1 MKYNKMK
8 QKLSYKICHGNP
20 TGGKEF
26 QEQAKEPEIHPL
38 SLLGVPQRHQAIIH
52 KIYAEDLL

>member
-20 TGGKEF
+20 TGGKES
-26 QEQAKEPEIHPL
+26 QVQGYE
-38 SLLGVPQRHQAIIH
+38 
-52 KIYAEDLL
+52 